1 MNGLLA
7 LAAAAVLNAPAAPT
21 KPTPTPPRCDVK
33 INQPAASVSLNRT
46 IAPYSVCVR
55 GCDAKLVG
63 VRPEKGRIAALAIYT
78 GRHCRPA
85 AARKP

>member
-7 LAAAAVLNAPAAPT
+7 LAAAAVLNAPPALS

-78 GRHCRPA
+78 GRRCRPA